1 MGNVPTKNLELMQLI
16 KNAIEKGVIIVIK
29 TQCYKGSVEDVYAT
43 GRFLTN
49 MGCILGMDMTVECLF
64 AKLSYLFGK
73 VRFIFNLLLYRNTQ
87 MRKSSK

>member
-1 MGNVPTKNLELMQLI
+1 MGNLPTKNKELMQMI
-16 KNAIEKGVIIVIK
+16 KNAVDKDVIVVIK

-73 VRFIFNLLLYRNTQ
+73 VRILVNYTFRNTQ

>member
-1 MGNVPTKNLELMQLI
+1 MIRLAVEND
-16 KNAIEKGVIIVIK
+16 VIVVIK

-73 VRFIFNLLLYRNTQ
+73 VSLTFNNCLEILE
-87 MRKSSK
+87 

>member
-1 MGNVPTKNLELMQLI
+1 MIRLAVEND
-16 KNAIEKGVIIVIK
+16 VIVVIK

-73 VRFIFNLLLYRNTQ
+73 VSLAFNNCLEILE
-87 MRKSSK
+87 

>member
-1 MGNVPTKNLELMQLI
+1 MIRLAVEND
-16 KNAIEKGVIIVIK
+16 VIVVIK

-64 AKLSYLFGK
+64 DKLSYLFGK
-73 VRFIFNLLLYRNTQ
+73 VSLDLNNCLEILE
-87 MRKSSK
+87 

>member
-1 MGNVPTKNLELMQLI
+1 MI
-16 KNAIEKGVIIVIK
+16 KNAVDKDVIVVIK

-73 VRFIFNLLLYRNTQ
+73 VSKKASKNFRNTQ
-87 MRKSSK
+87 LIKSSK